1 MPTSLIHH
9 SSKRQSG
16 VSVVTALF
24 LIIVLSLLAA
34 GMVSMLATSQQSV
47 SQEVTSTKAY
57 MASRSCLQWAMYQ
70 AVYSSASGSFTNT
83 FSDSASGSYPARC
96 TTTINSISN
105 DGLTFYNIT
114 ASARLGS
121 KTDPEYSQREL
132 RLQFQP

>member
-1 MPTSLIHH
+1 MHM
-9 SSKRQSG
+9 SSMSRSHKHQSG

-70 AVYSSASGSFTNT
+70 AVYSSATGSYTNT
-83 FSDSASGSYPARC
+83 FIDAASGSYPARC
-96 TTTINSISN
+96 TTTISSISN
-105 DGLTFYNIT
+105 DGLTFYNINAT
-114 ASARLGS
+114 ARLGS